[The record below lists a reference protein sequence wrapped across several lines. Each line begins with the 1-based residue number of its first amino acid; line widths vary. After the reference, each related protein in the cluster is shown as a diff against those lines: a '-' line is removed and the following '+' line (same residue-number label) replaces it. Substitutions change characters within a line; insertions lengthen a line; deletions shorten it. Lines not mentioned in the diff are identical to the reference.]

1 VPPLAAER
9 ECNPMKKTILAI
21 LLLMSFSP
29 FAFAAVLYV
38 NDFEGDA
45 LGDSPRGWERGF
57 EGDGVGAVIVDPVD
71 GGNKVFAHSDL
82 AHDMARHDVG
92 GNIWV
97 VGDADWQD
105 YVVDYDAYFPED
117 FYIGVLF
124 RFVDSDN
131 FYLLDRRLGDTPEAP
146 TFDIWKHESGWVNLV
161 AGAPFGAAPGVWYN
175 FRVVVMGDTFTVF
188 AKSKDVD
195 VPFEA
200 MDPLLTGVDSGFTS
214 GKFGLYGL
222 IYIDNVVIGD
232 TVDDITTAVEPGGKL
247 SITWGDIKK

>member
-1 VPPLAAER
+1 MR
-9 ECNPMKKTILAI
+9 AI
-21 LLLMSFSP
+21 IAVLLMLMLLSSL
-29 FAFAAVLYV
+29 AFAAQFYAS
-38 NDFEGDA
+38 DFESDTIGNEPA
-45 LGDSPRGWERGF
+45 GWDIGF
-57 EGDGVGAVIVDPVD
+57 DGNGEATVIEDPLNS
-71 GGNKVFAHSDL
+71 GNKVFAHSDL
-82 AHDMARHDVG
+82 AHDQSRHDVG

-105 YVVDYDAYFPED
+105 YVVEYDAYFPED
-117 FYIGVLF
+117 FYMGILF
-124 RFVDSDN
+124 RFVDSNN
-131 FYLLDRRLGDTPEAP
+131 FYLLDRRIGDAPEAP
-146 TFDIWKHESGWVNLV
+146 TFDIWKHESGWANLA
-161 AGAPFGAAPGVWYN
+161 AGAPFAAVPGVWYN

-200 MDPLLTGVDSGFTS
+200 MEPLLTGVDGGFTS

-222 IYIDNVVIGD
+222 IYIDNIVIGD